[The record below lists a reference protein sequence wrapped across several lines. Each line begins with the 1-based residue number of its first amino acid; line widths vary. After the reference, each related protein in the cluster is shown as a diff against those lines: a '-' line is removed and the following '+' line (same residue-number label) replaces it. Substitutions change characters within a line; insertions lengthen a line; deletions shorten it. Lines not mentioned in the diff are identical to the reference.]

1 MEYTKNA
8 SLEEIQEKYKKSEFL
23 SSSLS
28 STDSESSSSISNH
41 KQSFDQYEEEEKNL
55 TTNSHLIKEV
65 FDENFEEAFK
75 EINTIINDNDNNYN
89 YIGMDTEFP
98 GVVYNLEKI
107 KKDFYYKT
115 LKINVNST
123 KLIQLGISF
132 TNKKGEFSNKYKYHT
147 FQFNFKFDE
156 EKDKYSQ
163 ESINL
168 LKTNGINFEK
178 LKTNGI
184 KPEDFKQKL
193 LLSGL
198 VLNPHCHWISYQ
210 GSYDFAYL
218 LKILISDNLP
228 ETEDE
233 FSKLLNLY
241 FPSFYDVRM
250 LTRDDEN
257 FFYGGLNK
265 LIANLD
271 IERKGINHQAGSDA
285 IATIEAFHQLRENG
299 IINNEKLKTFK
310 NVLYG
315 LGIGEDNENTIK
327 YIKNNIN
334 VNFKRFNSEDEKMNR
349 CNYNNGNINTNIN
362 MMNIRPQNYLYNN
375 MVVNNNSINSINS
388 MMLLQQI
395 QNQKQLNNLISF
407 NNINN
412 NYLQYALYNS
422 YQKMRNNILINNMK
436 LTQINA

>member
-1 MEYTKNA
+1 M
-8 SLEEIQEKYKKSEFL
+8 
-23 SSSLS
+23 
-28 STDSESSSSISNH
+28 
-41 KQSFDQYEEEEKNL
+41 
-55 TTNSHLIKEV
+55 
-65 FDENFEEAFK
+65 
-75 EINTIINDNDNNYN
+75 
-89 YIGMDTEFP
+89 
-98 GVVYNLEKI
+98 
-107 KKDFYYKT
+107 
-115 LKINVNST
+115 
-123 KLIQLGISF
+123 
-132 TNKKGEFSNKYKYHT
+132 
-147 FQFNFKFDE
+147 
-156 EKDKYSQ
+156 
-163 ESINL
+163 
-168 LKTNGINFEK
+168 
-178 LKTNGI
+178 
-184 KPEDFKQKL
+184 
-193 LLSGL
+193 
-198 VLNPHCHWISYQ
+198 
-210 GSYDFAYL
+210 

-265 LIANLD
+265 LIVNLD

-362 MMNIRPQNYLYNN
+362 MMNVRPQNYLYNN

-395 QNQKQLNNLISF
+395 QNQKQLNNMISF